1 MKGEKYRRYLDV
13 IYAHQKLKS
22 FTTKTVSLT
31 LGLSQK
37 SGVVYTREMLALGL
51 IEFVSKKTNK
61 FTPYRVSKGAEKKL
75 NQMFSGE
82 KQPEYVVL
90 DEISRECPKLD
101 FETGGKVVKKANVKG
116 LGNAFFKRFD
126 SLVREVRCG

>member
-1 MKGEKYRRYLDV
+1 MTGEKYRRYLDV

-82 KQPEYVVL
+82 KQPDYVVL

-101 FETGGKVVKKANVKG
+101 FETG
-116 LGNAFFKRFD
+116 
-126 SLVREVRCG
+126 